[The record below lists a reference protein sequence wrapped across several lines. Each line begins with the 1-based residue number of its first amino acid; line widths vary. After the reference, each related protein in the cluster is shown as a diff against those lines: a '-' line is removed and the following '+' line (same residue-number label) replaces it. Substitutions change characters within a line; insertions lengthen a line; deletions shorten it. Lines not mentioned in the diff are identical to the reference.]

1 MLLRALLGAVVALL
15 VAASPALALSKTE
28 TASSGQV
35 TASLSYN
42 YKQARY
48 GTCCFENVHVTIDR
62 AGQRLVDQK
71 LGGECEGC
79 TGFPAGSAQS
89 DSIRV
94 RDLDDDGEPEVLVDL
109 YTGGPHCCFY
119 TDVWRFDAA
128 QGKYLSDV
136 LNPTISFPYTLKD
149 LNGDGTP
156 EFRTVDYRFSYKY
169 GSYVDTPS
177 PLRIYDWDNG
187 KLVDV
192 TLAHPKLA
200 ARDAASLYRAYLKVR
215 RDKRAN
221 VRGVLA
227 AYLADSYNARN
238 GRDAWRRVVAA
249 YRRGELN
256 RKARDDF
263 GPFGKRYL
271 KSLRSFLKKLG
282 YLRRT

>member
-1 MLLRALLGAVVALL
+1 IRCRIDGDQNVEGARGRSRHQHDKRDQEPGGPGASHLQPGSTLIQMEGCRLKKMLLRALLGAVVALL

-48 GTCCFENVHVTIDR
+48 GTCCFENVSVTIDR

-119 TDVWRFDAA
+119 TDV
-128 QGKYLSDV
+128 
-136 LNPTISFPYTLKD
+136 
-149 LNGDGTP
+149 
-156 EFRTVDYRFSYKY
+156 
-169 GSYVDTPS
+169 
-177 PLRIYDWDNG
+177 
-187 KLVDV
+187 
-192 TLAHPKLA
+192 
-200 ARDAASLYRAYLKVR
+200 
-215 RDKRAN
+215 
-221 VRGVLA
+221 
-227 AYLADSYNARN
+227 
-238 GRDAWRRVVAA
+238 
-249 YRRGELN
+249 
-256 RKARDDF
+256 
-263 GPFGKRYL
+263 
-271 KSLRSFLKKLG
+271 
-282 YLRRT
+282 